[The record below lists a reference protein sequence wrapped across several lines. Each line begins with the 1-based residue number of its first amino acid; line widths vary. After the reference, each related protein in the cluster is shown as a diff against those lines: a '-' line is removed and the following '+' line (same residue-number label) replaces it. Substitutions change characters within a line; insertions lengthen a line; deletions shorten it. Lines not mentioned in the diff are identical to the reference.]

1 MHIPLGA
8 AVLGLVVT
16 GCDTALTMRGEV
28 QYIWKAPLRITFV
41 RCLFVLTRYLPVAL
55 HIINIV
61 LTSLWLDGA
70 EQVPKEHCGSILI
83 FRALAFS
90 SMLLLLDS
98 VLTLRVFALYDRSRT
113 IGVFFLLLL
122 ALRIASS
129 VYSMYDHVLRYPEK
143 IEFTSYCIPG
153 VKFEDARNPVWVI
166 LSGEFI
172 VQLAIITLTM
182 KRTVWDFRQFSHLL
196 FSVLNKDGLKVFS
209 AIVGKWQ

>member
-1 MHIPLGA
+1 
-8 AVLGLVVT
+8 
-16 GCDTALTMRGEV
+16 
-28 QYIWKAPLRITFV
+28 
-41 RCLFVLTRYLPVAL
+41 
-55 HIINIV
+55 
-61 LTSLWLDGA
+61 
-70 EQVPKEHCGSILI
+70 
-83 FRALAFS
+83 
-90 SMLLLLDS
+90 MLLLLDS

-209 AIVGKWQ
+209 AIVVAMIAIVVVAMKKGKAYFFMFPLFIALISAAGCRTILNLQRLELEFQLASADGNSSERKKDIELTTIDSMDMTWDARTFPMIEDDTI